1 MSKREPPTQPGKPA
15 GCGAPHGLCLTPL
28 RSPRSTVPS
37 YSSSGTA
44 TPTQGVNMA
53 NSIASLRLK
62 AKEFSLHQNQVPTV
76 N

>member
-1 MSKREPPTQPGKPA
+1 MRAGKPA
-15 GCGAPHGLCLTPL
+15 GRGGSWGLSLIPP